1 MRGAGAAAPAGVPL
15 PRLHRSAVRPQA
27 EKLPF
32 GKTRSIVTFAEGL
45 CVVQAALYPVILAL
59 VGDGDANV
67 GMMLDTVPQ
76 LQELLA
82 GLQSKAERYETAEA
96 AE

>member
-1 MRGAGAAAPAGVPL
+1 MRGAGACGAAARCGAPHGLCAPA
-15 PRLHRSAVRPQA
+15 QA

-32 GKTRSIVTFAEGL
+32 GKTKSIITFAEGL

-67 GMMLDTVPQ
+67 GLMLDTVPQ
-76 LQELLA
+76 LQDLLA